1 MLASNPLRNSRPG
14 LVATMGRA
22 QELPV
27 RPESLARTRPECGAS
42 GQAFEEI
49 PHRPADPVMP
59 QKTHG
64 LCHACAPFVRLSPF
78 SKSAGAA

>member
-1 MLASNPLRNSRPG
+1 M
-14 LVATMGRA
+14 
-22 QELPV
+22 

-49 PHRPADPVMP
+49 THRPIDPAMP
-59 QKTHG
+59 EKTHG
-64 LCHACAPFVRLSPF
+64 RFHACASLARLRPF